1 MISHNPTTILQRP
14 WRGPIE
20 VPEALKE
27 YHEDKKVV
35 EIGCAA
41 GDYIP
46 TWSKY
51 ASHYTG
57 YEQNKDWYSLAAT
70 RTDLRENVVLLNER
84 VTPEG
89 LPEADLY
96 YAWSPEPEV
105 KTFVSRMQE
114 AGKTGVFAMYSG
126 VFVED
131 TDKSVAMGLPYGRPV
146 KTESDTFTNPLAWT
160 DWPTSLV
167 SFEASET
174 DNRAYFDEYATGRRM
189 QIILKELG

>member
-27 YHEDKKVV
+27 YYEDKKVV

-57 YEQNKDWYSLAAT
+57 YEQNKDWYSLAAA

-96 YAWSPEPEV
+96 YAWTSEPEYEV
-105 KTFVSRMQE
+105 FVSRMQA
-114 AGKTGVFAMYSG
+114 AGKTGVFAMYGG

-131 TDKSVAMGLPYGRPV
+131 TEESI
-146 KTESDTFTNPLAWT
+146 ESDTFSHPLART

-189 QIILKELG
+189 QIILKDIR